1 MRVCPSVM
9 SVFWP
14 KYGQWRIGC
23 RSKQKTPEGAHALP
37 SRLEPRSG
45 PLACRPVVPA
55 LPCRVHPSRPRSPP
69 IPKVRLSYDG
79 WLALPP
85 TVREKLGL
93 STGHQ
98 LELELVGGAIVL
110 RPAGAA
116 GPAPAEPPA
125 TFPPVETRPPAPPS
139 AAAPEPP
146 PAAKRGPGRPRK
158 VPAAVALPP
167 NLRAR
172 GGRREAASG
181 SGGA

>member
-1 MRVCPSVM
+1 MAAVPS
-9 SVFWP
+9 P
-14 KYGQWRIGC
+14 R
-23 RSKQKTPEGAHALP
+23 ADALP
-37 SRLEPRSG
+37 SGRPG
-45 PLACRPVVPA
+45 PTL
-55 LPCRVHPSRPRSPP
+55 SRPSSPTAKP
-69 IPKVRLSYDG
+69 CPMPKVRLSYDG

-85 TVREKLGL
+85 TVRKKLGL

-110 RPAGAA
+110 RPAGTA
-116 GPAPAEPPA
+116 GPVPAEPPA